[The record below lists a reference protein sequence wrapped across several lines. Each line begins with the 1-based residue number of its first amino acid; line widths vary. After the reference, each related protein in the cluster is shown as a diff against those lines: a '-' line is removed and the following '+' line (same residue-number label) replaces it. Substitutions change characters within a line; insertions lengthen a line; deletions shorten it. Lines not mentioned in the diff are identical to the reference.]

1 MAHVL
6 AATQTASPLLWY
18 VTRAMAIAGYVT
30 LTGAVLLG
38 MLRPIARTT
47 NERLSWL
54 VDITHTSL
62 AVLAAL
68 LIAGHL
74 LSLYF
79 DPFLPFSLLNL
90 VVPAHEPYRPLAT
103 ILGVYALYTI
113 VAVLLS
119 SWLKN
124 AIPHG
129 VWRALHYLG
138 FVAFGLVTAH
148 GILAG
153 SDTNEPFMRAIY
165 GASAGAVGFLVLMR
179 LFAAPRKATA
189 PAVAGKR

>member
-6 AATQTASPLLWY
+6 AATQASPLLWY
-18 VTRAMAIAGYVT
+18 VTRAMAVAGYVT
-30 LTGAVLLG
+30 LTLAVILG

-54 VDITHTSL
+54 TDITHTSL
-62 AVLAAL
+62 TVLAAL

-74 LSLYF
+74 ISLYF
-79 DPFLPFSLLNL
+79 DPFLPFTLLNIVTPL
-90 VVPAHEPYRPLAT
+90 HEPYRPLAT
-103 ILGVYALYTI
+103 ILGVYALYAI

-129 VWRALHYLG
+129 AWRALHYLG

-148 GILAG
+148 GVMAG
-153 SDTNEPFMRAIY
+153 SDSSEPFMRAIY

-179 LFAAPRKATA
+179 LFARPRQAA
-189 PAVAGKR
+189 SPAVAGRR